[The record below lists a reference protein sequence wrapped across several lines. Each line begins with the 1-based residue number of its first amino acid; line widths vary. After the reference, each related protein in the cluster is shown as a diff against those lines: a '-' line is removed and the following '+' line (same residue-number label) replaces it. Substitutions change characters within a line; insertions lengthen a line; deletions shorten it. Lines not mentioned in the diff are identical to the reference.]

1 MNFHPLS
8 FVSLGT
14 IFFYFFLPETKG
26 KTLQEIEDYFS
37 GRTTKIGG
45 PAKTQIENNLLN
57 NNNNNQVILTLE
69 REKLL
74 NK

>member
-1 MNFHPLS
+1 MFC
-8 FVSLGT
+8 FLGT

-45 PAKTQIENNLLN
+45 PAKNQIGNNLI

>member
-1 MNFHPLS
+1 
-8 FVSLGT
+8 
-14 IFFYFFLPETKG
+14 LPETKG

-45 PAKTQIENNLLN
+45 PAKTQIGNNLI

-69 REKLL
+69 SEKLL